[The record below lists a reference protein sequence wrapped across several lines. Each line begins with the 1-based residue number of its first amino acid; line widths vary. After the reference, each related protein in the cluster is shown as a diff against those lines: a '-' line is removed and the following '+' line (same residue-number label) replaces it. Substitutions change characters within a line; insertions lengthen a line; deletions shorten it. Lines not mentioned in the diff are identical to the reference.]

1 VPRVCLT
8 VDFEPDCP
16 PYLSTTFRGIEQGAP
31 ALLALFA
38 EHGVRAT
45 YFTTGEVAARFPETV
60 RALVRDGH
68 ELGCHGVSHSA
79 FDELDEPT
87 ARREIVESARLLRTF
102 APVTS
107 FRAPYLRFPE
117 RYVRLLEEAAFT
129 LDSSLAKYK
138 WSYRAPR
145 APTTLTRIPASMTSS
160 VLRLP
165 ALVRDPWLLSLADPI
180 VLFVHPWEFV
190 DLTHEDL
197 RYDCRFRTGSIA
209 LRCLRE
215 VITLFQ
221 RAGARFVTMR
231 ELEPVA
237 AAAA

>member
-1 VPRVCLT
+1 MPRVCLT

-45 YFTTGEVAARFPETV
+45 YFTTGEVAARFPDAV
-60 RALVRDGH
+60 RALVREGH

-87 ARREIVESARLLRTF
+87 ARHEIIESAQLLRTF

-117 RYVRLLEEAAFT
+117 RYVGLLEEAGFT
-129 LDSSLAKYK
+129 LDASLAKYK

-145 APTTLTRIPASMTSS
+145 AATTLTRIPASMTSS

-165 ALVRDPWLLSLADPI
+165 AFVRDPWLLSLADPI

-190 DLTHEDL
+190 DLSHEDL
-197 RYDCRFRTGSIA
+197 RYDCRFRTGLA
-209 LRCLRE
+209 AVRCLRD
-215 VITLFQ
+215 VITLFE

-231 ELEPVA
+231 ELEPA
-237 AAAA
+237 APAAS

>member
-1 VPRVCLT
+1 VPRVCIT

-31 ALLALFA
+31 ALRTLFA
-38 EHGVRAT
+38 SCGIHAT
-45 YFTTGEVAARFPETV
+45 YFTTGEVAARYPDAV
-60 RALVRDGH
+60 RALVSDGH
-68 ELGCHGVSHSA
+68 ELGCHGVSHTA
-79 FDELDEPT
+79 FDAMDEEH
-87 ARREIVESARLLRTF
+87 ARREITESAALLRTF

-117 RYVRLLEEAAFT
+117 PFVGLLEDARFT

-138 WSYRAPR
+138 WSYHTRR
-145 APTTLTRIPASMTSS
+145 IPTRLTRIPASMTSS

-165 ALVRDPWLLSLADPI
+165 AFVRDPWLLALSDPV

-190 DLTHEDL
+190 DLTHENL
-197 RYDCRFRTGSIA
+197 RFDCRFRTGPVA

-215 VITLFQ
+215 VIDLFQ
-221 RAGARFVTMR
+221 RRGDDLVTMR
-231 ELEPVA
+231 ELEPVRA
-237 AAAA
+237 AA